1 MKAINSTPPKIGIV
15 SLGCPK
21 ALVDSE
27 RIITQLR
34 SEGYQISDDYE
45 GASAVIVNTCGFI
58 DTAKKESLE
67 AISEALTANGKVIVT
82 GCMGVNDVDIKAI
95 PEDVIS
101 ISGPQDIDAV
111 MNSVRSTVPVEHDPF
126 IELIP
131 PQGFKLTPRH
141 YAYLKI
147 SEGCNH
153 KCSFCII
160 PSMRGKLQSRHLSDV
175 MQEAERLVE
184 AGVKELLIISQDTSA
199 YGIDIL
205 IKKRIKRF
213 RTWLSYSL
221 SKTNFDFNEIQTG
234 AFPGNFD
241 QRHILTLSGTYKFKQ
256 LQVSLGWNLASGK
269 PLSLPS
275 GIESTL
281 NDNNEPEYTL
291 VYEQQNN
298 ERLKTYHRMDA
309 SVIYDF
315 KLNKVKDI
323 KARLGFSV
331 LNLYNQTNQLDKVFN
346 IEESSTTDPEIVQQT
361 LIGLGITPNV
371 LFRVTF

>member
-1 MKAINSTPPKIGIV
+1 MV
-15 SLGCPK
+15 SLEFDDLGLDDNIWTL
-21 ALVDSE
+21 ADEDDDILVLNSKQVTAGFLINNNGWKIDV
-27 RIITQLR
+27 
-34 SEGYQISDDYE
+34 EGYYRYNSGLTSFTRGYNNASLNDDY
-45 GASAVIVNTCGFI
+45 T
-58 DTAKKESLE
+58 
-67 AISEALTANGKVIVT
+67 
-82 GCMGVNDVDIKAI
+82 
-95 PEDVIS
+95 
-101 ISGPQDIDAV
+101 SGT
-111 MNSVRSTVPVEHDPF
+111 S
-126 IELIP
+126 
-131 PQGFKLTPRH
+131 
-141 YAYLKI
+141 
-147 SEGCNH
+147 
-153 KCSFCII
+153 
-160 PSMRGKLQSRHLSDV
+160 
-175 MQEAERLVE
+175 
-184 AGVKELLIISQDTSA
+184 SA

-269 PLSLPS
+269 PFSLPS
-275 GIESTL
+275 GIDSTL

-315 KLNKVKDI
+315 KLNKAKDI